1 MAVETSRRDRH
12 GYQRIVAEVGWR
24 LSNGLDNHRIG
35 HPAPAQLVQNIRVGP
50 DFRPGSQV
58 LVDRGELQSVPGV
71 RLDDQVKSGLI
82 RDTIALV
89 DPPTYDRRALANMC
103 KHWLTHRK
111 SSTYPTVTYW
121 RRTSPIYWWT
131 RYRVSLEK
139 CREDSVTTSE

>member
-1 MAVETSRRDRH
+1 
-12 GYQRIVAEVGWR
+12 
-24 LSNGLDNHRIG
+24 
-35 HPAPAQLVQNIRVGP
+35 
-50 DFRPGSQV
+50 V

-111 SSTYPTVTYW
+111 SS
-121 RRTSPIYWWT
+121 SN
-131 RYRVSLEK
+131 VSNSDVLEK
-139 CREDSVTTSE
+139 DLANILMDKVPRKFGEMPRRLGNYERIVPMDWN